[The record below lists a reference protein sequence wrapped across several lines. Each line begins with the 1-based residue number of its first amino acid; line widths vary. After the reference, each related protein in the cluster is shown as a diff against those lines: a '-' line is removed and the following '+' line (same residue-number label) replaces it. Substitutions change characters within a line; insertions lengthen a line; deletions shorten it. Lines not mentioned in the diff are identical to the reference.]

1 MGINQMREAHVLHCL
16 FFWVSSNPFQGNLMA
31 ALHISRETQEH
42 HLLLEV
48 TLGAVSSRIGAEN
61 YYKGISQCFLQDLG
75 RKGLCEP
82 GTYIAQ
88 TEEKV

>member
-61 YYKGISQCFLQDLG
+61 YYKRYFAVFSPRLG
-75 RKGLCEP
+75 QER
-82 GTYIAQ
+82 A
-88 TEEKV
+88 V

>member
-1 MGINQMREAHVLHCL
+1 MEMNQMREAHVLHWL
-16 FFWVSSNPFQGNLMA
+16 FFWVSSNPIQGNLMA

-48 TLGAVSSRIGAEN
+48 TLGVSSRNEAEN

-88 TEEKV
+88 TGEKL